1 MIRAMTPTPLLSSL
15 VAILAIASPA
25 LAQAPSK
32 APEGNAWIT
41 VVIAI
46 VLVIAVG
53 VASFMGSKRTHQD

>member
-1 MIRAMTPTPLLSSL
+1 MKPAPLLSSL
-15 VAILAIASPA
+15 VALLWVASPA

-32 APEGNAWIT
+32 APEGNAWIA

-53 VASFMGSKRTHQD
+53 VASFMSSKRTHQD